1 MSHRREGDVF
11 ACASSL
17 TGHVGDVLCV
27 SAAQGGS
34 NHLIASG
41 SEDASV
47 RLWDLWSPPAAVAAV
62 EGCFADEA
70 VTSVKWHPFDSERLF
85 ASAGT
90 QVLELDRR
98 KLDEPCHC
106 HLITEEEINCVD
118 VHEGGQHLAAADDTG
133 AVHIVDLIGSAPPRQ
148 LSKRHANICSAAA
161 FRPQSP
167 VHLASAGLDWL
178 SSATGQTAGSK

>member
-1 MSHRREGDVF
+1 MPHHTLR
-11 ACASSL
+11 
-17 TGHVGDVLCV
+17 
-27 SAAQGGS
+27 
-34 NHLIASG
+34 
-41 SEDASV
+41 

-167 VHLASAGLDWL
+167 VHLASAGLDW
-178 SSATGQTAGSK
+178 